1 MVFNGRIESD
11 FLKLAKVEDF
21 DKNTLI
27 NFASQ
32 DFLTLRQSLIDYI
45 KAVYP
50 LDYSYFA
57 ESDLGMMLVELVAY
71 MGHVMSYKADYLANE
86 NFLSTARSR
95 ESIKKLFS
103 LIGVRMKGPIAAA
116 ADAKA
121 TLSTAPAWPVGSFVK
136 IPAENRVITIQSPED
151 GNPITYTLYKIGI
164 DGDLDLSNEEG
175 DIIINYNEK
184 ASNTVLSSLI
194 LLEGSLIKETGEFSD
209 TEALKSVKLQK
220 SPVIEGSVQAFISGT
235 AQTEG
240 QYRQVDNL
248 FYASAGDDKVFQLLS
263 DDNYGGTVVFGD
275 NNLGKVPAIGD
286 TYTIIY
292 RAGGGTRGNIVKE
305 LINANSTCQYYSSI
319 AATPTSITLT
329 VENMSKATGG
339 ADAESVE
346 HAKRYG
352 PLMFRSQNRLVTLL
366 DYKAFANSYISS
378 YGSVG
383 KATAATR
390 RAYSSANI
398 IDVYVL
404 EKSNNIQLR
413 KATPEFKRQLAEVIK
428 EKKMLTDEVVI
439 VDGLIRTLDILI
451 TLRVDDKY
459 QTIENSIK
467 SKVSQKIQE
476 YFNVDNNDFGRE
488 FNPQELLYKIFEVEE
503 VRYATVDNVKDA
515 IKLNFNEI
523 AQLNNYT
530 INISYV

>member
-1 MVFNGRIESD
+1 
-11 FLKLAKVEDF
+11 
-21 DKNTLI
+21 
-27 NFASQ
+27 
-32 DFLTLRQSLIDYI
+32 
-45 KAVYP
+45 
-50 LDYSYFA
+50 
-57 ESDLGMMLVELVAY
+57 
-71 MGHVMSYKADYLANE
+71 
-86 NFLSTARSR
+86 
-95 ESIKKLFS
+95 
-103 LIGVRMKGPIAAA
+103 
-116 ADAKA
+116 
-121 TLSTAPAWPVGSFVK
+121 
-136 IPAENRVITIQSPED
+136 
-151 GNPITYTLYKIGI
+151 
-164 DGDLDLSNEEG
+164 
-175 DIIINYNEK
+175 
-184 ASNTVLSSLI
+184 
-194 LLEGSLIKETGEFSD
+194 
-209 TEALKSVKLQK
+209 
-220 SPVIEGSVQAFISGT
+220 
-235 AQTEG
+235 
-240 QYRQVDNL
+240 
-248 FYASAGDDKVFQLLS
+248 
-263 DDNYGGTVVFGD
+263 
-275 NNLGKVPAIGD
+275 
-286 TYTIIY
+286 
-292 RAGGGTRGNIVKE
+292 
-305 LINANSTCQYYSSI
+305 
-319 AATPTSITLT
+319 
-329 VENMSKATGG
+329 
-339 ADAESVE
+339 
-346 HAKRYG
+346 
-352 PLMFRSQNRLVTLL
+352 MFRSQNRLVTLL

-439 VDGLIRTLDILI
+439 VDGLIRTLDIII